1 MSRTTNGQ
9 NVRLVERFG
18 LLRHMRISR
27 KLLLIFILAF
37 APVVLSGAYIL
48 RQVWTANSQIERVS
62 SVRLPAYVILSDISL
77 DVSRS
82 ISAFYGYIITGD
94 QTFRARR
101 AGGWTKIEQ
110 AVSAYEALFREA
122 GLGALDADWKRIKA
136 ELQSLKAVQARL
148 EAGFAEGK
156 TDRTT
161 IVALIEKEMA
171 PVARDVMDGLRG
183 NPAANSQMRDGF
195 SGSNARLLVSD
206 VKTVDGS
213 LDQVERAMIVMA
225 LVVALTGL
233 VGILVLNRGVSRPL
247 EQMAVATDAIAAK
260 DFDAEIPQLA
270 TQDEIGR
277 MARSLAVF
285 RDGLLENA
293 QMEVEAQRGQARDS
307 RRRQVIDT
315 AIASFEATADSVV
328 GTIAATAGE
337 LEASAN
343 QLAALAQNTTLE
355 AASVSAAAN
364 EASATFQ
371 GLASAGES
379 LSGTAGE
386 IARVLGETTNA
397 SREAVAHVRATDT
410 SAEALVSSAARI
422 GTVVGLINGL
432 AEQTNLLAL
441 NAAIEAARAGD
452 AGRGFA
458 IVAAEVKALANQT
471 AKATQEISCM
481 VSQIQ
486 LASEETVQA
495 IRQIDNSIARI
506 DRAAA
511 EISGSVMEQER
522 ATREI
527 SGNVHQAV
535 NGTEDVSRSISQ
547 VSVTAGDTASAAGE
561 VHNAATDLTRQA
573 ETMRQEVLKFLQAVR
588 AA

>member
-9 NVRLVERFG
+9 NVRLVKGFG

-27 KLLLIFILAF
+27 KLLLIFILTF
-37 APVVLSGAYIL
+37 APVILSGGYIL
-48 RQVWTANSQIERVS
+48 RQVWTANKQIERVS
-62 SVRLPAYVILSDISL
+62 SMRLPAYVILSDISL

-94 QTFRARR
+94 QTFRTRR

-110 AVSAYEALFREA
+110 AVLAYESLFHEA
-122 GLGALDADWKRIKA
+122 GLGALDADWRRIKT
-136 ELQSLKAVQARL
+136 ELQSLKSIQARL
-148 EAGFAEGK
+148 EASFAEGK
-156 TDRTT
+156 TDRTS
-161 IVALIEKEMA
+161 IVSLIEKEMA
-171 PVARDVMDGLRG
+171 PVARDIMDGLRG
-183 NPAANSQMRDGF
+183 SPAANSQARDGF
-195 SGSNARLLVSD
+195 SGSNARLLISD
-206 VKTVDGS
+206 VKTADRS
-213 LDQVERAMIVMA
+213 LDQVEWAMIVMA
-225 LVVALTGL
+225 LVVALTGIT
-233 VGILVLNRGVSRPL
+233 GILVLNRRVSRPL
-247 EQMAVATDAIAAK
+247 EQMAIATDAIAAK

-270 TQDEIGR
+270 SHDEIGR
-277 MARSLAVF
+277 MARSLAIF

-293 QMEVEAQRGQARDS
+293 QMEVEAHRGQARDQ

-343 QLAALAQNTTLE
+343 QLSSLAQNTTLE

-371 GLASAGES
+371 GLASAGDS

-471 AKATQEISCM
+471 ARATQEISEM

-486 LASEETVQA
+486 FASEETVQA
-495 IRQIDNSIARI
+495 IRQIDGSIARI

-527 SGNVHQAV
+527 SGNVQQAV
-535 NGTEDVSRSISQ
+535 TGTEDVSRSISQ
-547 VSVTAGDTASAAGE
+547 VSATAGETAAAAGE

-573 ETMRQEVLKFLQAVR
+573 ETMRQEVLKFLKAVR